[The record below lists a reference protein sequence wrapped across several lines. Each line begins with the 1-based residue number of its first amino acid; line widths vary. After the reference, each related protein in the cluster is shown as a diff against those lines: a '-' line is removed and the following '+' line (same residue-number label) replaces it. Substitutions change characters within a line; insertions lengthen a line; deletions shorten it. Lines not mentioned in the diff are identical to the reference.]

1 MPGLRARTAAKL
13 KSVKEVLHFSGPDL
27 QRLTGLSSLDVQHLL
42 RTASLH
48 VRGGSIVTALHLHQQ
63 KKRFPAQHQ
72 RLSLGCPV
80 LDGLLRGGLP
90 LDGVTEL
97 AGHSSAG
104 KTQLALQLCLAVQL
118 PPRHGG
124 LEAGAVYVCTEDV
137 FPNSR
142 LQQLIAQ
149 QRHLRADVPGEVIAK
164 VRFGSQIFIE
174 HVADVDALLECVRKK
189 VPVLLSRGMAR
200 LVVIDSV
207 AAPFR
212 CEFDGPASVPRARR
226 LQELGATLRRLSS
239 TFQSPVLCIN
249 QVGPAP
255 LMSLAWFLG
264 RKFGAGVWG
273 RGLPLVRPVVLGW
286 VVADPGLDLPGDG
299 GRGGAGR
306 GTRTTGPLGGAG
318 LSRPRNRLVQP
329 ALNAADGQP
338 APLRGAGRAPRPHAA
353 GDLRPSPAPLIL
365 LLHGPHGGSARDSR
379 DHGPLTRRRH
389 GGRPGPRKPES
400 GRAVHTLQAQ
410 GPGVWTRH
418 TRHWVRVRVR
428 GWLHLLN
435 GRKVVSTDDPPDVAS
450 TPHLPTS
457 PCARHAARLGGPFP
471 AGLCPK

>member
-1 MPGLRARTAAKL
+1 
-13 KSVKEVLHFSGPDL
+13 
-27 QRLTGLSSLDVQHLL
+27 
-42 RTASLH
+42 
-48 VRGGSIVTALHLHQQ
+48 
-63 KKRFPAQHQ
+63 
-72 RLSLGCPV
+72 
-80 LDGLLRGGLP
+80 
-90 LDGVTEL
+90 
-97 AGHSSAG
+97 
-104 KTQLALQLCLAVQL
+104 
-118 PPRHGG
+118 
-124 LEAGAVYVCTEDV
+124 
-137 FPNSR
+137 
-142 LQQLIAQ
+142 
-149 QRHLRADVPGEVIAK
+149 
-164 VRFGSQIFIE
+164 
-174 HVADVDALLECVRKK
+174 
-189 VPVLLSRGMAR
+189 MAR

-249 QVGPAP
+249 QPP
-255 LMSLAWFLG
+255 
-264 RKFGAGVWG
+264 
-273 RGLPLVRPVVLGW
+273 
-286 VVADPGLDLPGDG
+286 
-299 GRGGAGR
+299 
-306 GTRTTGPLGGAG
+306 GGAG

-338 APLRGAGRAPRPHAA
+338 APPRGAGRPRPAPAPRPHAA

-379 DHGPLTRRRH
+379 DRGPLTRRRH

-457 PCARHAARLGGPFP
+457 PCARHAARHSGPFP